1 MTDKHFQNKVAIV
14 TGAGQGIGFEIC
26 RQLAEQG
33 AHVVLNDVQE
43 SLAQEAARAI
53 VKETK
58 GTCVAMGGDVS
69 EVEFLHHLVRE
80 TVAKFGQLNIAI
92 ANAGITL
99 FGEFLDYSADDFD
112 RVRRQSAGGIHE
124 IRRHVLFAQLH

>member
-58 GTCVAMGGDVS
+58 GTCVAMGGDVF
-69 EVEFLHHLVRE
+69 EGKVDPD
-80 TVAKFGQLNIAI
+80 APGN
-92 ANAGITL
+92 
-99 FGEFLDYSADDFD
+99 
-112 RVRRQSAGGIHE
+112 RQQVDNKIG
-124 IRRHVLFAQLH
+124 